1 MDRLGARRGRVHVG
15 GGVHEVHAR
24 SDQIS
29 RIAYSHFSA
38 HTLTVY
44 QSHGGGSSRIC
55 VFRVFPPPM
64 SDDPCRL
71 TTNLDRRTDGNGA
84 RHVPSLAR
92 QIGAALVG
100 RSPSTV
106 RVMEHGALTAPRLRV
121 GTGRGVVRSR
131 SLTGARASQRLASG
145 APMMLTHAS
154 TNRACAW
161 VPQQPS
167 RLRLGARR
175 SSAMEGLRLASC
187 GAYGCGGRRLRGLTV
202 RSHSGPHGTTPSPST
217 PRSHPP
223 YPVNPGELRFA
234 SAIAPGRLFPAE
246 AAPPP
251 RLDPAPRPRSSRAIA
266 SITPPRASR

>member
-1 MDRLGARRGRVHVG
+1 MG

-121 GTGRGVVRSR
+121 GTGCGVVRSR
-131 SLTGARASQRLASG
+131 VLTGARAGQRVDESG
-145 APMMLTHAS
+145 AAVPTHHAS
-154 TNRACAW
+154 TNRASW
-161 VPQQPS
+161 VPQQPTS

-175 SSAMEGLRLASC
+175 SGAMEGSRLASC

-234 SAIAPGRLFPAE
+234 SAIFPVGFFPAE
-246 AAPPP
+246 VAPPP
-251 RLDPAPRPRSSRAIA
+251 RLDPAPRPRSTRAIA